1 MNIDRKTFLRGVGAG
16 SLAWLAAPWAHAG
29 CAPPPLAAPTEP
41 AGPGDEAFWARVR
54 AQYRFADGLHYFNT
68 GGLGPAP
75 LPVRE
80 LTARTMEEL
89 QDTVQH
95 GHFHFGELRAGV
107 AAWMGA
113 DEGEVC
119 FVRNATEGNGIV
131 ADGLDLKAGDEVIFE
146 AHAHPGGSF
155 AWLQQARRRGVVV
168 KVFEPDPIDPAG
180 NLARIEA
187 LATPRTRVVQVSH
200 VTAPTGIHL
209 LVPGLVDL
217 CRARGWWCHVD
228 GAQSLGM
235 FPFSL
240 HELGVDSYAASGH
253 KWLGAPHETGVL
265 YLRADRMAEV
275 EPPLVGAYS
284 GELDQLPGE
293 LRLSPTSW
301 RYEYGTRNAALIV
314 GVAAAMRFQ
323 DEVGRDRLARR
334 NQALAARL
342 RAGLASMADLEILTP
357 DHPVLTSPM
366 VTIRTPR
373 LGYSEMFGRLW
384 HDHGFRCRPVSEQG
398 LNAVRISCHL
408 FNTPSEI
415 DGLLAAIEQVT
426 RA

>member
-1 MNIDRKTFLRGVGAG
+1 VNLDRKTFLRGLGAG
-16 SLAWLAAPWAHAG
+16 SLAWLAAPWASAG
-29 CAPPPLAAPTEP
+29 GAAPALAPPDEASA
-41 AGPGDEAFWARVR
+41 PGDEAFWARVR
-54 AQYRFADGLHYFNT
+54 AQYRFAEGLHYFNT
-68 GGLGPAP
+68 GGMGPAP

-80 LTARTMEEL
+80 LTARTMDEL
-89 QDTVQH
+89 QDTVQN

-131 ADGLDLKAGDEVIFE
+131 ADGLDLRPGDEVIFE

-155 AWLQQARRRGVVV
+155 AWLQQARRRGAVV
-168 KVFEPDPIDPAG
+168 KVFEPDPLDPAG

-209 LVPGLVDL
+209 LVPGLVEL

-228 GAQSLGM
+228 GAQTLGM

-265 YLRADRMAEV
+265 YIRADRMAEV
-275 EPPLVGAYS
+275 EPGIVGAHS
-284 GELDQLPGE
+284 GELDHLPGE
-293 LRLSPTSW
+293 LQLSPTSW
-301 RYEYGTRNAALIV
+301 RYEYGTRNAALVV

-323 DEVGRDRLARR
+323 DEVGRERIARR
-334 NQALAARL
+334 GRALAARL
-342 RAGLASMADLEILTP
+342 RAGLAAVPDLEILSPVHP
-357 DHPVLTSPM
+357 DLSGPM
-366 VTIRTPR
+366 VTIRSAR
-373 LGYSEMFGRLW
+373 REFGELFGRLW
-384 HDHGFRCRPVSEQG
+384 HDHGYRCRPVSEQG

-408 FNTPSEI
+408 FNTPDEI
-415 DGLLAAIEQVT
+415 DGLAEAVGRIT